1 MKVYIIQNSFI
12 ANLASIILR
21 TVKMAVTIGN
31 KIYLYNCD
39 KQNFLSNK
47 KWVCHELTHIIQYK
61 RSGAVKFIFSYLLQ
75 SLINGYKNNKFEM
88 EAREREND
96 NTLPEG
102 IIFI

>member
-21 TVKMAVTIGN
+21 TERMAVTIGN
-31 KIYLYNCD
+31 KIYLHNCN

-47 KWVCHELTHIIQYK
+47 KWVCHEITHIIQYK
-61 RSGAVKFIFSYLLQ
+61 RLGIAKFIFSYLLQ
-75 SLINGYKNNKFEM
+75 CLINGYKNNKFET

-96 NTLPEG
+96 STLTEG